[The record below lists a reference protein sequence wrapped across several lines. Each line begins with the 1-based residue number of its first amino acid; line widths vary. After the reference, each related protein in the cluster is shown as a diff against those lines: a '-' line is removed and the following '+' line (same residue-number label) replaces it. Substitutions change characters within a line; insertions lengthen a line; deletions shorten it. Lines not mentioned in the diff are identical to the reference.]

1 MASTT
6 ELFWRMV
13 LEQNVSIIVMITH
26 LFEGGKPK
34 CDQYW
39 PDQVTQL
46 LLCLIVPHIS
56 DLLYLLLPTYC
67 DRDLVQGVGNY
78 GDIDVTLVREDVLAF
93 YTLRTFTLQ
102 VVTSPTGKKKKVR
115 LE

>member
-1 MASTT
+1 MHISSNLLPQGPMASTT

-39 PDQVTQL
+39 PDQVTPL
-46 LLCLIVPHIS
+46 FLIV
-56 DLLYLLLPTYC
+56 LL
-67 DRDLVQGVGNY
+67 
-78 GDIDVTLVREDVLAF
+78 F
-93 YTLRTFTLQ
+93 
-102 VVTSPTGKKKKVR
+102 
-115 LE
+115 